1 MSNPDKASP
10 WIVDADEATFQTA
23 AVERSRELPV
33 VVDFWAPWCQPCLLL
48 GPVLEKLAAE
58 YAGKFLLVKADVD
71 KLPGIAAGFGVQ
83 SIPAVYAMRDGQ
95 LLDFFVGLKSEEQLR
110 GWIDRLLPSPAEQLV
125 IEARSL
131 AASDPKAAE
140 AKYLEA
146 SQLDANLAAA
156 KIGLAELLLQQG
168 RADEAR
174 AILDE
179 LERRGFLEPEAE
191 KLKAQMHLAAPS
203 NATVDLNQLRAAAA
217 AEPKNLAAALAL
229 AEGLASQGQYEEALD
244 TALSVVQSGKKELV
258 EPARKLMVDVFRLLP
273 DDSPLVTDYRRRLST
288 ALY

>member
-1 MSNPDKASP
+1 
-10 WIVDADEATFQTA
+10 
-23 AVERSRELPV
+23 
-33 VVDFWAPWCQPCLLL
+33 
-48 GPVLEKLAAE
+48 
-58 YAGKFLLVKADVD
+58 
-71 KLPGIAAGFGVQ
+71 VQ

-203 NATVDLNQLRAAAA
+203 NATVDLEQLRAAATD
-217 AEPKNLAAALAL
+217 PKNLAAALAL